1 MRIVWLLKLTGRY
14 VTDGL
19 QQLSVIKPVDPFEGG
34 KVYVLD
40 MTPRPLPS
48 NHLGIKQSDDRFG
61 QGAVVRGTD
70 TGHPDPGSRIRDRDS
85 SLSAAPLSTCSRCQ
99 WWTNARPTNRLDVA
113 MIGATAPAQYV
124 HVRQRLPHSSILLTK
139 LLWITVIKSI

>member
-1 MRIVWLLKLTGRY
+1 MGNSAEISLSPTLPTADDKVFLRIESPRLSESRHFCGARWLRIVWLLKLTGRY

-34 KVYVLD
+34 KFYVLD

-70 TGHPDPGSRIRDRDS
+70 TGHPDPGSWIDI
-85 SLSAAPLSTCSRCQ
+85 AP
-99 WWTNARPTNRLDVA
+99 
-113 MIGATAPAQYV
+113 
-124 HVRQRLPHSSILLTK
+124 
-139 LLWITVIKSI
+139 